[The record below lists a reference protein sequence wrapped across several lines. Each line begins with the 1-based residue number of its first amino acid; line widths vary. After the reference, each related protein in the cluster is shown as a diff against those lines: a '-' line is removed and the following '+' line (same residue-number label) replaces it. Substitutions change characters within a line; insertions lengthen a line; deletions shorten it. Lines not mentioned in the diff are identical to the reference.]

1 MRKVELTKNLTI
13 EVPEHINSIVDGD
26 KLESCFEALI
36 QQFRK
41 VSNHKDANTLE
52 TVKNA
57 LLDIPDIYLW
67 KKD

>member
-1 MRKVELTKNLTI
+1 MRKLELTKNMTV
-13 EVPEHINSIVDGD
+13 EVPEKITSVIDGD

-36 QQFRK
+36 QQYRK
-41 VSNHKDANTLE
+41 VSNHRDANTLE

-57 LLDIPDIYLW
+57 LFDIPDIYLW